1 MRTERNMSGL
11 WMGLDNPELQLE
23 ELHVAVVGVPYDGSV
38 SHAAGAA
45 EAPPVLRD
53 ISKGLWPHTENLVSL
68 RGLRLRDL
76 GDVMVAED
84 DAYATQIA
92 ITATIEPIVRAG
104 VIPLVL
110 GGDHSISAGV
120 VASVRSSDRLG
131 VLWVDSHPD
140 VMDTFGALRGKVES
154 RWSHACP
161 LRRICELPHVRAD
174 DVLLLG
180 VRDFIPDEL
189 KFIREK
195 GIEVLYARDLSRL
208 SPQEVADKIG
218 QRFADAPQVYISFDI
233 DALDPAFAPGT
244 GVPIPGG
251 ISSRYLYD
259 VILSLFEREQASL
272 RDSGQHFLRVAG
284 FDVVEIAP
292 PLDVGRITSLAGM
305 GIISNMLGYI
315 ALQEGLL

>member
-1 MRTERNMSGL
+1 MSGL
-11 WMGLDNPELQLE
+11 WMGLHNPDLLLE

-45 EAPPVLRD
+45 EAPAVLRD
-53 ISKGLWPHTENLVSL
+53 ISKGLWPHTENLVGL
-68 RGLRLRDL
+68 RSLRLRDL
-76 GDVMVAED
+76 GDVMVAEE

-92 ITATIEPIVRAG
+92 VTATIEPVVRAG
-104 VIPLVL
+104 AIPLVL

-120 VASVRSSDRLG
+120 VAAIHSSDNLG
-131 VLWVDSHPD
+131 VLWLDSHPD
-140 VMDTFGALRGKVES
+140 VMDTFGSLRGKVES

-174 DVLLLG
+174 DVLLVG

-189 KFIREK
+189 AFIRK
-195 GIEVLYARDLSRL
+195 QGIEVLYARDLSRL
-208 SPQEVADKIG
+208 SPQEVADRIG
-218 QRFADAPQVYISFDI
+218 QKFARTPQVYISFDI
-233 DALDPAFAPGT
+233 DVLDPAFAPGT

-259 VILSLFEREQASL
+259 VILRLFEREQASL
-272 RDSGQHFLRVAG
+272 RHRGHHFLHVAG
-284 FDVVEIAP
+284 FDLVEIAP

-315 ALQEGLL
+315 ALQQGLL